1 MSSDLVVHVIQIIY
15 LIAVAWQHTKLFY
28 KKTETVNPMN
38 TIKMFQAIC
47 VQFWES
53 QHVPE

>member
-28 KKTETVNPMN
+28 KKKQKLLT
-38 TIKMFQAIC
+38 Q
-47 VQFWES
+47 
-53 QHVPE
+53 